1 MEGYEIQTGT
11 ITPGEGAASL
21 VELEDGGRDGAV
33 LGNVMGNCLHGLFDH
48 EEFTGALLGIL
59 LRRKGLEPSALRA
72 VDYRAYQ
79 EEQYDLLAAA
89 LRESLDM
96 ERIYRIIEEGA

>member
-1 MEGYEIQTGT
+1 M
-11 ITPGEGAASL
+11 
-21 VELEDGGRDGAV
+21 
-33 LGNVMGNCLHGLFDH
+33 
-48 EEFTGALLGIL
+48 LGIL